1 MAKRK
6 VLIPLDGSDFSRQIL
21 EVVCDYFCKED
32 VELVLMRVSTPTL
45 LTAESRSYAGMLAE
59 QNYLGVYGTYTPQQ
73 ERMWAMSAQES
84 DTYRKE
90 LQTELEQEAQRLR
103 AQGYLVA
110 TEVHFGDPAQRI
122 IDFVNDMNINM
133 IAMTTH
139 GRTGIGRLVLGS
151 VAEQVLR
158 GVHVPVL
165 LWRSTVP
172 MPAASATTATVPA
185 DISTARQHTK

>member
-1 MAKRK
+1 VTKRK

-32 VELVLMRVSTPTL
+32 VDLVLMRVSTPAL
-45 LTAESRSYAGMLAE
+45 LTAESRSYAGLLAE
-59 QNYLGVYGTYTPQQ
+59 QSYMGVYGNYTPQQ
-73 ERMWAMSAQES
+73 ERIWAMSAQES

-90 LQTELEQEAQRLR
+90 LQIELEQEAERLR
-103 AQGYLVA
+103 AQGYHVI

-139 GRTGIGRLVLGS
+139 GRTGLGRLVLGS

-165 LWRSTVP
+165 LWRSTTP
-172 MPAASATTATVPA
+172 TPTLSIAPETGNANG
-185 DISTARQHTK
+185 